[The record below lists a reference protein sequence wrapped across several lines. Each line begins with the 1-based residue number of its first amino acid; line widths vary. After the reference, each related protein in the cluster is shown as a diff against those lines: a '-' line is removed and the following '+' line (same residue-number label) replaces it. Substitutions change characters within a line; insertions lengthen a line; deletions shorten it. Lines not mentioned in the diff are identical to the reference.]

1 MLIGRDDISNDI
13 ITLAHVCQCLF
24 TFALIEETL
33 TALLT
38 GSQGY
43 DVITKIISA
52 KQHFALTFSM
62 QIFKFYRHSCKLF
75 FLCPPCRQIAPR
87 ACSQANLTTAHCK
100 TRQIDL
106 FIFIKTQFL

>member
-1 MLIGRDDISNDI
+1 MLISRDYISNDI

-24 TFALIEETL
+24 TFALIEENL
-33 TALLT
+33 TALST

-62 QIFKFYRHSCKLF
+62 QIFKFYRQSCQLF
-75 FLCPPCRQIAPR
+75 FLCPPCRQIAPE
-87 ACSQANLTTAHCK
+87 SLLTG
-100 TRQIDL
+100 
-106 FIFIKTQFL
+106 